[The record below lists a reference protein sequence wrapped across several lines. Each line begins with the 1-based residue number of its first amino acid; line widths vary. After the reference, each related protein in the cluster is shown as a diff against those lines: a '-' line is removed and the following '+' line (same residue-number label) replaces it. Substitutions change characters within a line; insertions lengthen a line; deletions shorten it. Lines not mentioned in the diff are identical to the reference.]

1 MQQLKPVINFLKKHM
16 FWLSSGLMAIFLI
29 VAWYLAAQAVD
40 AEKEKDIQALTSK
53 ISELE
58 SVMKVSAEGV
68 PAEVR
73 AHPNDVSKQGMEQ
86 RLVEARQATIKAWK
100 VRREAQEPIM
110 VWPDEVLKNPE
121 FLKFFEQFSPPEG
134 RDKIP
139 QEKVARYLQIYTREI
154 PKRMPEI
161 CSIIGTKWDAE
172 AEEKTADAKAKKD
185 DQASG
190 DSQDSPSAAV
200 AKDGGDAPNVVL
212 WNGDN
217 QKLWQEKLTQFKGF
231 DGNTEAFAT
240 AYQVF
245 ALQQDLWLLEAIF
258 KVIKQVNGDADANDL
273 AAIREIDHI
282 AFGREARAKVG
293 SLSPVDTRLAAGA
306 GAEGAGTELG
316 AGPSGP
322 PPGGP
327 GAPPPGA
334 PGSAPAPGGAP
345 AGEAAATPFVSL
357 EASDPLFALGPFHG
371 RYVDAQGEPLPIQKV
386 HDVLKPTNKALPD
399 QDLELVVARRVPVRI
414 ALKMQEN
421 KIPAFIAACANSPF
435 CFEINQIR
443 LNRHEPGEKIE
454 LNGGVKSKAGTGGGG
469 GGSQERDTPT
479 VGIGGAAGGGGSA
492 GLDGGGE
499 EPTKT
504 KPTGSTGPM
513 AAERRTNLLIE
524 VEFTGF
530 VKIYNKVDES
540 RLLPEG
546 QQTAPNNSAALPADG
561 GAGKP

>member
-1 MQQLKPVINFLKKHM
+1 MEQLKPFINFLKKNK
-16 FWLSSGLMAIFLI
+16 FWLGSGLMAILLV
-29 VAWYLAAQAVD
+29 VAWFLAADAVD
-40 AEKEKDIQALTSK
+40 AEKEKDIQTLTSK

-58 SVMKVSAEGV
+58 GVMKVSAEGV
-68 PAEVR
+68 PAEVK

-86 RLVEARQATIKAWK
+86 RLVDARQATLKAWK

-161 CSIIGTKWDAE
+161 CAIIGSKWDAE
-172 AEEKTADAKAKKD
+172 EEDKAAAAKDKKN

-190 DSQDSPSAAV
+190 DSKDGPSASV
-200 AKDGGDAPNVVL
+200 SKDVGDAATVVL

-217 QKLWQEKLTQFKGF
+217 QKLWQQKLTQFKGF

-245 ALQQDLWLLEAIF
+245 ALQQDLWLLEAMF
-258 KVIKQVNGDADANDL
+258 KVIKQVNGDADATDL

-293 SLSPVDTRLAAGA
+293 ALSPVDSRLAG
-306 GAEGAGTELG
+306 GAGTEG
-316 AGPSGP
+316 SGVEVGGGPSGP

-334 PGSAPAPGGAP
+334 PGSAPAPGGAG
-345 AGEAAATPFVSL
+345 ASEAAATPFVNL

-371 RYVDAQGEPLPIQKV
+371 RYVDAKGEPLPIQKV
-386 HDVLKPTNKALPD
+386 HEVLKPTNKALPE

-421 KIPAFIAACANSPF
+421 KIPAFIAACVNSPF

-443 LNRHEPGEKIE
+443 MNRHKPGEKIE
-454 LNGGVKSKAGTGGGG
+454 FNGGVKSKSGSGGSG

-504 KPTGSTGPM
+504 KPSGSTGPM
-513 AAERRTNLLIE
+513 AAERRTNVLVD

-530 VKIYNKVDES
+530 VKIYNKVDEA

-546 QQTAPNNSAALPADG
+546 QQTAPNNSAAIPAGG

>member
-1 MQQLKPVINFLKKHM
+1 MEQLKPFLNFLKKNA
-16 FWLSSGLMAIFLI
+16 FWLSSGLMAILLV
-29 VAWYLAAQAVD
+29 VAWFLAAQAVD
-40 AEKEKDIQALTSK
+40 AEKQTDIQTLTSK

-58 SVMKVSAEGV
+58 SVMKVSAEGL
-68 PAEVR
+68 PAEVK
-73 AHPNDVSKQGMEQ
+73 AHPNDGTKQGMEQ
-86 RLVEARQATIKAWK
+86 RLAEARQATIKAWK

-161 CSIIGTKWDAE
+161 CAIIGAKWDA
-172 AEEKTADAKAKKD
+172 AVDKKAADTKEKKD
-185 DQASG
+185 DQAG
-190 DSQDSPSAAV
+190 GEGKEEPSALV
-200 AKDGGDAPNVVL
+200 SKDGGDGPSVVF

-231 DGNTEAFAT
+231 DGNTELFAT
-240 AYQVF
+240 AYQAF
-245 ALQQDLWLLEAIF
+245 ALQQDLWLLEAMF

-293 SLSPVDTRLAAGA
+293 SLSIPDSRLAGAVNPETLGSEAGA
-306 GAEGAGTELG
+306 GGGA
-316 AGPSGP
+316 P

-334 PGSAPAPGGAP
+334 PGSAPAPGGAQ
-345 AGEAAATPFVSL
+345 GDAAATPFANL
-357 EASDPLFALGPFHG
+357 EANDPLYALGPFHG
-371 RYVDAQGEPLPIQKV
+371 RYVDANGEPLPIQKV
-386 HDVLKPTNKALPD
+386 HEVLKPTNKSLPD

-421 KIPAFIAACANSPF
+421 KIPAFVAACANSPF

-443 LNRHEPGEKIE
+443 MNRHKPGEKIE
-454 LNGGVKSKAGTGGGG
+454 LNGGVKSKTGSGSGGGG
-469 GGSQERDTPT
+469 GQERDTPT
-479 VGIGGAAGGGGSA
+479 VGIGGGAGGGGSA
-492 GLDGGGE
+492 GLDGGGD
-499 EPTKT
+499 EPQKS
-504 KPTGSTGPM
+504 KPAGSTGPM
-513 AAERRTNLLIE
+513 AAERRTNLLVD

-546 QQTAPNNSAALPADG
+546 QQAAPNNSAALPAGG

>member
-1 MQQLKPVINFLKKHM
+1 MQQLKPVINFLKKNL
-16 FWLSSGLMAIFLI
+16 FWLSSILMAIFLV
-29 VAWYLAAQAVD
+29 VAWYLASQAVD
-40 AEKEKDIQALTSK
+40 AEKEKDIQTLTSK

-58 SVMKVSAEGV
+58 GVMKVSAEGI
-68 PAEVR
+68 PAEVK

-86 RLVEARQATIKAWK
+86 RLADARQATIKAWK
-100 VRREAQEPIM
+100 VRREAQEPVM

-154 PKRMPEI
+154 PKRMPEL
-161 CSIIGTKWDAE
+161 CAIIGAE
-172 AEEKTADAKAKKD
+172 WNTESKEKTANAAGRKD

-190 DSQDSPSAAV
+190 DGKDEPSASGT
-200 AKDGGDAPNVVL
+200 KESGDGPIVVR
-212 WNGDN
+212 WNDSN
-217 QKLWQEKLTQFKGF
+217 RKLWQEKLSQFKGF

-245 ALQQDLWLLEAIF
+245 ALQQDLWLLEAMF

-273 AAIREIDHI
+273 AAIREIDHV

-293 SLSPVDTRLAAGA
+293 SLSPVDTRLAEGA
-306 GAEGAGTELG
+306 GAEGTG
-316 AGPSGP
+316 ADTGPG
-322 PPGGP
+322 PGGP
-327 GAPPPGA
+327 RSQ
-334 PGSAPAPGGAP
+334 GSAPASGGALDAQ
-345 AGEAAATPFVSL
+345 AGATPLADL
-357 EASDPLFALGPFHG
+357 EESDPLFALGPFHG
-371 RYVDAQGEPLPIQKV
+371 RYVDAKGEPLPIQKV
-386 HDVLKPTNKALPD
+386 HDVMKPTNKALPE
-399 QDLELVVARRVPVRI
+399 QDLELVVARRVPVRV
-414 ALKMQEN
+414 ALKMEES

-443 LNRHEPGEKIE
+443 LNRHKPGENIE
-454 LNGGVKSKAGTGGGG
+454 LHGGVKSKARSG

-479 VGIGGAAGGGGSA
+479 MGGAGGS
-492 GLDGGGE
+492 GTVSDEGGGE
-499 EPTKT
+499 DSNKETPG
-504 KPTGSTGPM
+504 GSTGPM
-513 AAERRTNLLIE
+513 AAERRTNLLVE

-530 VKIYNKVDES
+530 VKIYNKVDEA

-546 QQTAPNNSAALPADG
+546 QQAAPNDSAVLPTGG